1 MAAGREGDGIDAVL
15 GGRERVGMKRFRV
28 GRGYLPSPAS
38 ALLGGVMRQLLCI
51 ILCRSNTNIA
61 VP

>member
-1 MAAGREGDGIDAVL
+1 
-15 GGRERVGMKRFRV
+15 MKRLRI
-28 GRGYLPSPAS
+28 GQGYLPSPAS

-51 ILCRSNTNIA
+51 ILCRSNTKIA